1 MSWDYLYFWR
11 QSERRESKASYLTL
25 VAEPPRDG
33 TTENAPEA
41 AALDYPEAS
50 DKTGAA
56 AR

>member
-11 QSERRESKASYLTL
+11 QWERRESEAFRLTP

-33 TTENAPEA
+33 TTENACEF
-41 AALDYPEAS
+41 AALEYPEAS
-50 DKTGAA
+50 EKKGAP